1 MKSMIAE
8 PETRQKILFAAAE
21 QFRLVGPRK
30 TSMQQIARHAGL
42 ARATLYLHFS
52 GKKALYGTLLEEVT
66 QSFVDEVKELVK
78 SQKSA
83 PRKFKDMVQLTAATY
98 ASNPVLLAALS
109 GDSEFSIE
117 HVATPIMTA
126 YGEAILGP
134 LREML
139 TQGIAE
145 SSIRDID
152 VDRTAYLIYELGNH
166 LLVKELAGQGTFR
179 LDEIL
184 DTMDDMVFNG
194 IKHD

>member
-1 MKSMIAE
+1 MIAE
-8 PETRQKILFAAAE
+8 PETRQKILVAAAE
-21 QFRLVGPRK
+21 QFRRVGPKK

-52 GKKALYGTLLEEVT
+52 GKKALYGALLEEIT
-66 QSFVDEVKELVK
+66 ESFVDEVKGLVK
-78 SQKSA
+78 SEKSA
-83 PRKFKDMVQLTAATY
+83 PRKFRDMVQLTAATY

-117 HVATPIMTA
+117 QVATPIMTA
-126 YGEAILGP
+126 YGEAILEP
-134 LREML
+134 MREIL
-139 TQGIAE
+139 TQGIEE
-145 SSIRDID
+145 SSIRKID